1 MYRCKYNMY
10 IYVYIYA
17 AAAISM
23 NNTYFTF
30 SIKSII
36 YI

>member
-10 IYVYIYA
+10 IYAYIYA

-30 SIKSII
+30 SIKSMENI
-36 YI
+36 